1 MPKLRL
7 VKDDP
12 SLADIIPFP
21 LAQRLGRQAA
31 SSSGDAPGVA
41 RGSADGSHGLGPDG
55 LGYVGGRFSRHD
67 DGVSARDIEHEL
79 LGTIDRM
86 QQQLGELSDMLGPI
100 PLFPDDDRPR
110 AA

>member
-31 SSSGDAPGVA
+31 SSPGVA
-41 RGSADGSHGLGPDG
+41 HGSTDGSNGLGPDG
-55 LGYVGGRFSRHD
+55 LGYVGGRFSRHH

>member
-1 MPKLRL
+1 
-7 VKDDP
+7 
-12 SLADIIPFP
+12 
-21 LAQRLGRQAA
+21 
-31 SSSGDAPGVA
+31 
-41 RGSADGSHGLGPDG
+41 
-55 LGYVGGRFSRHD
+55 VGGRFSRAD